1 MNKVF
6 LVGNLTRDPELR
18 TTQAGDAV
26 CTFTIAV
33 NRRRTA
39 KAGQPEADFFRIT
52 AWRQLGE
59 NCAKWL
65 NKGKKVSVVGT
76 VSASAYMGND
86 GQPHANLEVT
96 ADEVEFLSPANTA
109 EAPTTAH
116 DFRGQPNEGKRYTPG
131 HVPTQQPSGGGF
143 TQVDDLEEELP
154 F

>member
-6 LVGNLTRDPELR
+6 LIGNLTRDPELR

-39 KAGQPEADFFRIT
+39 RAGQPEADFFRIT

-65 NKGKKVSVVGT
+65 IKGKKVSVVGT

-96 ADEVEFLSPANTA
+96 ADEVEFLSPANTV
-109 EAPTTAH
+109 EAPQPATAQ
-116 DFRGQPNEGKRYTPG
+116 DFRGQQHNNP
-131 HVPTQQPSGGGF
+131 QPPGGGF
-143 TQVDDLEEELP
+143 IQVDEESLP